1 MELAIR
7 TLCIGLNPEI
17 MIRKQ
22 RIYLCTGLP
31 FSRRMQSSIHMK
43 NVTRENFRRDGYK
56 SIDAIEAISSDLES
70 LGNSMAPFEDFT
82 VTVNNSD
89 DREIKI
95 RVDVSGTRTQAIF
108 DDVFSKLVAAA
119 QPIPGFRRV
128 KGENCLQFLNNHH
141 TTLIMPNSF
150 SVILPLLIPKDVLL
164 HIIGPSKVHKHS
176 IKKIINATVNEYI
189 EKESFKVTK
198 DLRVKQSY
206 EELESTFQPGNDF
219 GFDAILQLQE
229 TKKSKS

>member
-7 TLCIGLNPEI
+7 PLCNGLSPEI
-17 MIRKQ
+17 MIRKK
-22 RIYLCTGLP
+22 RINLCAGLP
-31 FSRRMQSSIHMK
+31 FSQRMQSSIHMQ

-56 SIDAIEAISSDLES
+56 SIDAIEAISSDPES
-70 LGNSMAPFEDFT
+70 LGNSMSPFEDFT

-128 KGENCLQFLNNHH
+128 KGGK
-141 TTLIMPNSF
+141 TPD
-150 SVILPLLIPKDVLL
+150 IPKDILM
-164 HIIGPSKVHKHS
+164 HIIGPSKVNNHS
-176 IKKIINATVNEYI
+176 IKKIINATVAEYI

>member
-7 TLCIGLNPEI
+7 TSCIGLNPEI
-17 MIRKQ
+17 IIQKQ
-22 RIYLCTGLP
+22 RINQCAVLP

-43 NVTRENFRRDGYK
+43 NVTRENLRRDGYK
-56 SIDAIEAISSDLES
+56 SIDAIQAISSDLEN
-70 LGNSMAPFEDFT
+70 LGNSMAPFRDFT
-82 VTVNNSD
+82 VSVNYSD

-108 DDVFSKLVAAA
+108 DDVFSKLIAAA

-128 KGENCLQFLNNHH
+128 KGGK
-141 TTLIMPNSF
+141 TPD
-150 SVILPLLIPKDVLL
+150 IPKDILL
-164 HIIGPSKVHKHS
+164 HIIGPSKVNKHC
-176 IKKIINATVNEYI
+176 IKKIINATVAEYV

-219 GFDAILQLQE
+219 DFDAILQLQE

>member
-1 MELAIR
+1 
-7 TLCIGLNPEI
+7 
-17 MIRKQ
+17 
-22 RIYLCTGLP
+22 
-31 FSRRMQSSIHMK
+31 MQSSIHMK
-43 NVTRENFRRDGYK
+43 NVTRENLRRDGYK
-56 SIDAIEAISSDLES
+56 SIDAIQAISSDLEN
-70 LGNSMAPFEDFT
+70 LGNSMAPFRDFT
-82 VTVNNSD
+82 VSVNSSD

-108 DDVFSKLVAAA
+108 DDVFSKLIAAA

-128 KGENCLQFLNNHH
+128 KGGK
-141 TTLIMPNSF
+141 TPD
-150 SVILPLLIPKDVLL
+150 IPKDILL
-164 HIIGPSKVHKHS
+164 HIIGPSKVNKHS
-176 IKKIINATVNEYI
+176 IKKIINATVAEYV

>member
-7 TLCIGLNPEI
+7 PLCNGLNPEI

-22 RIYLCTGLP
+22 RINLCAGLP
-31 FSRRMQSSIHMK
+31 FSRRMQSSIRMQ

-56 SIDAIEAISSDLES
+56 SIDAIEAISSDPES
-70 LGNSMAPFEDFT
+70 LGNSMSPFEDFT

-89 DREIKI
+89 DRELKI

-128 KGENCLQFLNNHH
+128 KGGK
-141 TTLIMPNSF
+141 TPD
-150 SVILPLLIPKDVLL
+150 IPKDILL
-164 HIIGPSKVHKHS
+164 HVIGPSKVNKHS
-176 IKKIINATVNEYI
+176 IKKIINATVAEYI